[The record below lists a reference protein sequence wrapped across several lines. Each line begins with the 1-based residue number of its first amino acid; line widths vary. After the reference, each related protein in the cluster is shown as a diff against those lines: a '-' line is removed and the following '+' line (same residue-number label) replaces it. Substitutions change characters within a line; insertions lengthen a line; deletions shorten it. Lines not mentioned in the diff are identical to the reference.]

1 MEIIEVF
8 NGLANNLNEFLMNAG
23 MWAPLLSS
31 LLIVLEGTFA
41 FLPLFVFVTI
51 NLLTMG
57 NIIGSL
63 VSYACTI
70 AGCFL
75 MFFLCRIGLS
85 PLFQKFINSKSK
97 VSKFMSLIDNM
108 SFSKLVLIISIPLTP
123 SFLVNLAAGISKIP
137 KKKYLYALL
146 LGKTCIILFWGVL
159 GTSLVD
165 CLNNPLMFI
174 KVILMILICN
184 LIGKLINK
192 KFNLDEIFDTKKG

>member
-1 MEIIEVF
+1 MEIF
-8 NGLANNLNEFLMNAG
+8 NDLANNLNDFLLNAG
-23 MWAPLLSS
+23 IWAPVLSS

-41 FLPLFVFVTI
+41 FLPMFVFVTI
-51 NLLTMG
+51 NLLTL
-57 NIIGSL
+57 GSIFGSIT
-63 VSYACTI
+63 SYICTV
-70 AGCFL
+70 AGSFL

-85 PLFQKFINSKSK
+85 PLFQKFINNKSGLN
-97 VSKFMSLIDNM
+97 KFMGLIDNM

-146 LGKTCIILFWGVL
+146 LGKTCIILFWGFL

-165 CLNNPLMFI
+165 CLTNPLMVI
-174 KVILMILICN
+174 KVFLMILICN

-192 KFNLDEIFDTKKG
+192 KFNLDEIFDDKKMVD